1 MENIIKSGNS
11 VKQNPFILENGEYF
25 PYLTFKEFIKSCE
38 QDRLDEIQFLK
49 NAWDKLKGGF
59 KSAFGSWDQK
69 QEPEQQ
75 QPAQGAQKPTDPFAA
90 QSISTTDIS
99 KINLEAP
106 PKDANPDAV
115 TEKYQGLWE
124 KLKSFAVKM
133 KDVIL
138 SASRMTGIS
147 APLAIAIIFAG
158 WYGGMAAIPAAVIL
172 YFTRKIL
179 MTPILGFAGKVYD
192 TAVDTA
198 RNVIRGPKVQK
209 ESFSLINEWTF
220 TNDFRNYSLYK
231 FLKNEGDINV
241 SYKEWLA
248 NPNYELLTEGRVS
261 DYLLNLIGR
270 GAGHVAGFVSSA
282 VKKTAKFL
290 YNGIASA
297 LQWVWKWKVPIGK
310 FLFLMA
316 IGVLVGGTI
325 TKLTSPIV
333 NDAVAS
339 VKTAIGMGAKVPPAQ
354 VAELNQI
361 AKSYGGQAPSTPEDV
376 AADPNA
382 GMPPENWANPDSTD
396 AVGVAQRAVDAKQA
410 LAQGKD
416 IVDNLVTKWGIIKQ
430 RLVDVM
436 RDMQNPDKDAVAVMN
451 AAQTKAEFSAAYE
464 KASSLGSSYFRR
476 FTDALERFSQKTGKP
491 IPDIDVSSMAPDDS
505 AIDQFGNIVQS
516 KAEAGSIL
524 DSIKNTAL
532 YKDVE
537 ASLSNA
543 KNIINAK
550 ISQIQM
556 KDVDKSLEIIHGHQ
570 NALLFKHNM
579 LKFLQDKL
587 NDTEKFTYAQNSF
600 VPEYIKE
607 KGVGGA
613 LSDFLQSQGYDLD
626 KIPQEEIV
634 KYAKDF
640 KALLGDIKETG
651 YLPDKDTYDKL
662 FELLHNSENRLMA
675 KKFALEKAIEA
686 GKVTDT
692 SANVLQSKADAGQA
706 ASGAGASDV
715 DPSMMAPD
723 DAAVDQFGN
732 VIQSKA
738 EVKSLIDTV
747 KNSDLY
753 KNAESLLRQ
762 KLGSASMKDI
772 DASMAN
778 IDNYNNIILN
788 KHNMFS
794 YIEKTLNKTG
804 LNLRSWLPDVIKN
817 KGVDESFADFLK
829 DTGTEVKFDS
839 PEYQT
844 LKTYWNEVL
853 EKVGREGI
861 AGPKSNLEKI
871 GELFS
876 KQADRLRDRKFELEQ
891 FMRGGKR

>member
-1 MENIIKSGNS
+1 MENIIKSANS

-25 PYLTFKEFIKSCE
+25 PYLTFKEFIKTCE

-115 TEKYQGLWE
+115 TEKYQGLWD
-124 KLKSFAVKM
+124 KVKSFAVKM

-138 SASRMTGIS
+138 AASRMTGIS

-231 FLKNEGDINV
+231 FLKNEGDIDV

-248 NPNYELLTEGRVS
+248 NPNYE
-261 DYLLNLIGR
+261 
-270 GAGHVAGFVSSA
+270 
-282 VKKTAKFL
+282 
-290 YNGIASA
+290 
-297 LQWVWKWKVPIGK
+297 K

-325 TKLTSPIV
+325 TKLTAPIV
-333 NDAVAS
+333 NDAVSS
-339 VKTAIGMGAKVPPAQ
+339 VKTAIGMGAKVPPAE

-416 IVDNLVTKWGIIKQ
+416 IVDSLVTKWGIIKQ

-464 KASSLGSSYFRR
+464 KASSLGSSYFKR

-505 AIDQFGNIVQS
+505 AVDQFGNIVQS
-516 KAEAGSIL
+516 KA
-524 DSIKNTAL
+524 
-532 YKDVE
+532 
-537 ASLSNA
+537 
-543 KNIINAK
+543 
-550 ISQIQM
+550 
-556 KDVDKSLEIIHGHQ
+556 
-570 NALLFKHNM
+570 
-579 LKFLQDKL
+579 
-587 NDTEKFTYAQNSF
+587 
-600 VPEYIKE
+600 
-607 KGVGGA
+607 
-613 LSDFLQSQGYDLD
+613 
-626 KIPQEEIV
+626 
-634 KYAKDF
+634 
-640 KALLGDIKETG
+640 
-651 YLPDKDTYDKL
+651 
-662 FELLHNSENRLMA
+662 
-675 KKFALEKAIEA
+675 
-686 GKVTDT
+686 
-692 SANVLQSKADAGQA
+692 DAGQA
-706 ASGAGASDV
+706 ASDAVASDI

-723 DAAVDQFGN
+723 DSAVDQFGN

-738 EVKSLIDTV
+738 EVKSIIDTV
-747 KNSDLY
+747 KNSALY

>member
-1 MENIIKSGNS
+1 MENIIKSANS

-25 PYLTFKEFIKSCE
+25 PYLTFKEFIKTCE

-115 TEKYQGLWE
+115 TEKYQGLWD
-124 KLKSFAVKM
+124 KVKSFAVKM

-138 SASRMTGIS
+138 AASRMTGIS

-231 FLKNEGDINV
+231 FLKNEGDIDV

-325 TKLTSPIV
+325 TKLTAPIV
-333 NDAVAS
+333 NDAVSS
-339 VKTAIGMGAKVPPAQ
+339 VKTAIGMGAKVPPAE

-416 IVDNLVTKWGIIKQ
+416 IVDSLVTKWGIIKQ

-451 AAQTKAEFSAAYE
+451 AARTKAEFSAAYE
-464 KASSLGSSYFRR
+464 KASSLGSSYFKR

-505 AIDQFGNIVQS
+505 AVDQFGNIVQS
-516 KAEAGSIL
+516 KA
-524 DSIKNTAL
+524 
-532 YKDVE
+532 
-537 ASLSNA
+537 
-543 KNIINAK
+543 
-550 ISQIQM
+550 
-556 KDVDKSLEIIHGHQ
+556 
-570 NALLFKHNM
+570 
-579 LKFLQDKL
+579 
-587 NDTEKFTYAQNSF
+587 
-600 VPEYIKE
+600 
-607 KGVGGA
+607 
-613 LSDFLQSQGYDLD
+613 
-626 KIPQEEIV
+626 
-634 KYAKDF
+634 
-640 KALLGDIKETG
+640 
-651 YLPDKDTYDKL
+651 
-662 FELLHNSENRLMA
+662 
-675 KKFALEKAIEA
+675 
-686 GKVTDT
+686 
-692 SANVLQSKADAGQA
+692 DAGQA
-706 ASGAGASDV
+706 ASDAVASDI

-723 DAAVDQFGN
+723 DSAVDQFGN

-738 EVKSLIDTV
+738 EVKSIIDTV
-747 KNSDLY
+747 KNSALY